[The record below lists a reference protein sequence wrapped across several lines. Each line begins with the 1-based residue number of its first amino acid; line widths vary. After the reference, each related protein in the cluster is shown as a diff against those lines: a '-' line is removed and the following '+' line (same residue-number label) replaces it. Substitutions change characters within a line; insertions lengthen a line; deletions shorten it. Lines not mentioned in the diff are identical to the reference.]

1 MRPRLE
7 ALRALGFQEAE
18 YWLEPISFP
27 CNDRTHSLDRTIME
41 DVNGRTMGDVDEDD
55 DLVLET
61 IWFPALVKRD
71 ISEDGEDVSLALMR
85 RWRFH

>member
-1 MRPRLE
+1 
-7 ALRALGFQEAE
+7 
-18 YWLEPISFP
+18 
-27 CNDRTHSLDRTIME
+27 ME